1 LKYSVGFAGWQKI
14 TVPSNKQEK
23 ELKDIIEKLS
33 KTTFKSKDY
42 LWHYSH
48 FFNFVQINFLDIF
61 MDNKILSDL
70 PRFRQTLREWAEL
83 HPTDF
88 KFSIMVP
95 KQYIDI
101 NNYNHDKL
109 KKFLQE
115 LEPIQKK
122 ILAIVLKV
130 PSTFTL
136 AKDREWLNTLLRF
149 CKQFKYS
156 IAIEFEH
163 QSWYQDLTYNILKKY
178 NTSLIWSDRHKYH
191 IITSNFLY
199 LQISENLEKWIQ
211 KLKEKEKDIEKANN
225 RSTKSY
231 SDMDTVYFVCIVL
244 ESNNITKINFIRKL
258 LNSGQVQ
265 SVNNY
270 NNSKNEIKAWK
281 GKAIFHVDINS
292 FYSSCEEIRD
302 PSLKG
307 KPHAVIMTDE
317 ENNNITK
324 GVVATCSYEAK
335 RLGVQSA
342 MPLYKALNLCPN
354 LVLRAVDKRY
364 YNMISEKVMEIL
376 ERYADTLEQASID
389 EAYLD
394 CTRKISSL
402 NVTVEWYSKEIK
414 KKIQDE
420 CHGLLTSIGV
430 ATTKS
435 AAKIAS
441 DYQKP
446 DGLTIVHFDE
456 LKNFLNPLEVE
467 RISGIGSKTHK
478 ILKEELKIKTIDELA
493 RANVQ
498 VLIERFGKK
507 TGTWMWQV
515 ANGEDDDKVIPR
527 GDHVSLS
534 NESTLKNFTQD
545 RQEIQKVLYDLID
558 ELYGRISSYGYEYR
572 TVGIKLV
579 RTDFSIETR
588 EISYNSYKNDRK
600 SIESAIDKL
609 LDRFNLTKNQDNN
622 ENELATKKIQLIRK
636 VGVRVTNLIGIQNK
650 MKINAQRTLLDY
662 I

>member
-1 LKYSVGFAGWQKI
+1 LKYSVGFAGWQNI
-14 TVPSNKQEK
+14 TVPFNKQEK
-23 ELKDIIEKLS
+23 EGKDIIENICQI
-33 KTTFKSKDY
+33 TFKSKDY
-42 LWHYSH
+42 LLHYSH
-48 FFNFVQINFLDIF
+48 FFNFVQIDFLDIF
-61 MDNKILSDL
+61 KDKKILSDL
-70 PRFRQTLREWAEL
+70 PRFRQTLREWAEFD
-83 HPTDF
+83 PTDF
-88 KFSIMVP
+88 KFSIIVP
-95 KQYIDI
+95 KEYIDI
-101 NNYNHDKL
+101 YNDNHDKL
-109 KKFLQE
+109 ERFLKE
-115 LEPIQKK
+115 LEPIEEK

-136 AKDREWLNTLLRF
+136 AKDREWLDILLKF

-163 QSWYQDLTYNILKKY
+163 PSWYQDLTYNILKKY

-191 IITSNFLY
+191 VITSNFLY
-199 LQISENLEKWIQ
+199 LQISENLEKWTQ
-211 KLKEKEKDIEKANN
+211 KLKEKEKHTEKANKG
-225 RSTKSY
+225 STKSY
-231 SDMDTVYFVCIVL
+231 SDTDTVYFVGIAL
-244 ESNNITKINFIRKL
+244 ESNNIWKINFIRKL
-258 LNSGQVQ
+258 LNLGQVQ

-270 NNSKNEIKAWK
+270 NNPKNEIKAWK

-317 ENNNITK
+317 ENNKITK

-354 LVLRAVDKRY
+354 LLLRAVDKRY

-394 CTRKISSL
+394 CTRKISSM
-402 NVTVEWYSKEIK
+402 NTTVDWYSKEIK

-420 CHGLLTSIGV
+420 CHGLLTSVGV

-456 LKNFLNPLEVE
+456 LKNILNPLDVE
-467 RISGIGSKTHK
+467 RISGIGSKTQK
-478 ILKEELKIKTIDELA
+478 ILKEELKIKTIGELA

-498 VLIERFGKK
+498 PLIERFGKK

-534 NESTLKNFTQD
+534 NESTLENFTQD
-545 RQEIQKVLYDLID
+545 RQEIQNVLYDLID
-558 ELYGRISSYGYEYR
+558 ELYDRISSYGYEYR

-588 EISYNSYKNDRK
+588 ETSYNNYKNDRK
-600 SIESAIDKL
+600 SIQSAIDKL
-609 LDRFNLTKNQDNN
+609 LDRFNLTTNRDNN
-622 ENELATKKIQLIRK
+622 ESELVTKKILSIRK
-636 VGVRVTNLIGIQNK
+636 VGLRASNLIRMESNI
-650 MKINAQRTLLDY
+650 KINSQRTLLDY
-662 I
+662 L

>member
-1 LKYSVGFAGWQKI
+1 MKYSVGFVGWQNI
-14 TVPSNKQEK
+14 TVPSNKKEK
-23 ELKDIIEKLS
+23 EGKDIIENLCQA
-33 KTTFKSKDY
+33 TFKSKDY
-42 LWHYSH
+42 LWYYSH
-48 FFNFVQINFLDIF
+48 FFNFVQIDFLDIF
-61 MDNKILSDL
+61 KDKKILSDL
-70 PRFRQTLREWAEL
+70 PRFRQTLREWAEFD
-83 HPTDF
+83 PTDF
-88 KFSIMVP
+88 KFAIMVP
-95 KQYIDI
+95 KAYIDI
-101 NNYNHDKL
+101 YNDNHDKL
-109 KKFLQE
+109 ERFLQE
-115 LEPIQKK
+115 LEPIQEK
-122 ILAIVLKV
+122 ILVIVLKV

-136 AKDREWLNTLLRF
+136 AKDREWLNTLLKF
-149 CKQFKYS
+149 FKQFKYS

-191 IITSNFLY
+191 VITSNFLY
-199 LQISENLEKWIQ
+199 LQITENLEKWIQ

-225 RSTKSY
+225 RSTNPY
-231 SDMDTVYFVCIVL
+231 SDTDTIYFAGIVL
-244 ESNNITKINFIRKL
+244 DSNNISKINFIRKL
-258 LNSGQVQ
+258 FNLGQVQ

-270 NNSKNEIKAWK
+270 NNPKNGIKAWK

-342 MPLYKALNLCPN
+342 MPLYKALKLCPN
-354 LVLRAVDKRY
+354 LILRAVDKRY

-394 CTRKISSL
+394 CTKKISSL
-402 NVTVEWYSKEIK
+402 NVTVDWYSKQIK

-467 RISGIGSKTHK
+467 RISGIGSKTQK
-478 ILKEELKIKTIDELA
+478 ILKEELKIKTIGELA

-498 VLIERFGKK
+498 VLIEKFGKK

-515 ANGEDDDKVIPR
+515 ANGEDDDKVTPR

-534 NESTLKNFTQD
+534 NESTLDNFTQD
-545 RQEIQKVLYDLID
+545 RQEIQEVLYDLID
-558 ELYGRISSYGYEYR
+558 ELYGRISSYGYQYR
-572 TVGIKLV
+572 TVAIKIV
-579 RTDFSIETR
+579 RTDFSIESR
-588 EISYNSYKNDRK
+588 ETSYINYKNDRK
-600 SIESAIDKL
+600 SIASAIDKL
-609 LDRFNLTKNQDNN
+609 LDRFNLTKNQDNS
-622 ENELATKKIQLIRK
+622 ESELAKKIPPIRK
-636 VGVRVTNLIGIQNK
+636 VGVRVSNLIRIPSK
-650 MKINAQRTLLDY
+650 MKINSQRTLLDY

>member
-23 ELKDIIEKLS
+23 ELKDIIEKLCEI
-33 KTTFKSKDY
+33 TFKSKDY

-48 FFNFVQINFLDIF
+48 FFNFVQIDFFDIF
-61 MDNKILSDL
+61 KDKKILSDL
-70 PRFRQTLREWAEL
+70 PRFRQTIREWAEFD
-83 HPTDF
+83 PTDF

-95 KQYIDI
+95 KHYIDI
-101 NNYNHDKL
+101 NKDNHDKL
-109 KKFLQE
+109 ERFLQE
-115 LEPIQKK
+115 LEPIQEK
-122 ILAIVLKV
+122 ILVIVLKV

-149 CKQFKYS
+149 CKHFKYS

-191 IITSNFLY
+191 VITSNFLY

-225 RSTKSY
+225 NRSTKSY
-231 SDMDTVYFVCIVL
+231 FDIDTVYFVSIVL
-244 ESNNITKINFIRKL
+244 ESNNISKINFIRKL
-258 LNSGQVQ
+258 LNLGKVR
-265 SVNNY
+265 VNNY
-270 NNSKNEIKAWK
+270 NNPKNEIKAWK

-317 ENNNITK
+317 QNNNITK

-354 LVLRAVDKRY
+354 LILRAVDKRY

-376 ERYADTLEQASID
+376 ERYTDTLEQASID

-394 CTRKISSL
+394 CTRKISSM
-402 NVTVEWYSKEIK
+402 NVTVDWYSKEIK

-420 CHGLLTSIGV
+420 CHGLLTSVGV

-446 DGLTIVHFDE
+446 DGLTIVYFDD

-467 RISGIGSKTHK
+467 RISGIGSKTQK
-478 ILKEELKIKTIDELA
+478 ILKEELKIKTIGELA

-507 TGTWMWQV
+507 IGTWMWKV
-515 ANGEDDDKVIPR
+515 ANGEDDDKVTPR

-534 NESTLKNFTQD
+534 NESTLENFTQD
-545 RQEIQKVLYDLID
+545 RQEIHKVLYDLID

-572 TVGIKLV
+572 TVGIKIV

-588 EISYNSYKNDRK
+588 ETSYNSYKNDRK
-600 SIESAIDKL
+600 SIESSIDKL
-609 LDRFNLTKNQDNN
+609 LDRFNLTNNQDNN
-622 ENELATKKIQLIRK
+622 GSELVTKKILPIRK
-636 VGVRVTNLIGIQNK
+636 VGLRASNLIRIK
-650 MKINAQRTLLDY
+650 SKIKIKSQSTLLDY
-662 I
+662 L

>member
-1 LKYSVGFAGWQKI
+1 MKYSVGFVGWQKI
-14 TVPSNKQEK
+14 TVPSNKKEK
-23 ELKDIIEKLS
+23 EGKDIIENLCQ
-33 KTTFKSKDY
+33 TTFKSKDY
-42 LWHYSH
+42 LWDYSH
-48 FFNFVQINFLDIF
+48 FFNFVQIDFLDIF
-61 MDNKILSDL
+61 KDKKILSDL
-70 PRFRQTLREWAEL
+70 PRFRQTVRELAEFD
-83 HPTDF
+83 PTDF

-101 NNYNHDKL
+101 NKDSPDKL
-109 KKFLQE
+109 ERFLQE

-136 AKDREWLNTLLRF
+136 AKDREWLNILLKF
-149 CKQFKYS
+149 CKQFKYL

-191 IITSNFLY
+191 VITSNFLY
-199 LQISENLEKWIQ
+199 LQITENLEKWIQ

-225 RSTKSY
+225 RSTNSY
-231 SDMDTVYFVCIVL
+231 SHTDTVYFVGIVL
-244 ESNNITKINFIRKL
+244 ENNNISKINFIWKL

-270 NNSKNEIKAWK
+270 NNPKNEVKAWK

-354 LVLRAVDKRY
+354 LILRAVDKKY

-376 ERYADTLEQASID
+376 QRYADTLEQASID

-394 CTRKISSL
+394 CTRKISSM
-402 NVTVEWYSKEIK
+402 NVTVDWYSKEIK

-420 CHGLLTSIGV
+420 CHGLLTSVGV

-446 DGLTIVHFDE
+446 DGLTIVHFEE
-456 LKNFLNPLEVE
+456 LKKFLNPLEVE
-467 RISGIGSKTHK
+467 RISGIGSKTQK
-478 ILKEELKIKTIDELA
+478 ILKEELKIKTIGELA

-507 TGTWMWQV
+507 TGTWMWKV
-515 ANGEDDDKVIPR
+515 ANGEDDDKVVPR
-527 GDHVSLS
+527 EDHVSLS
-534 NESTLKNFTQD
+534 NESTLENFTQD
-545 RQEIQKVLYDLID
+545 RQEIHKVLYDLID
-558 ELYGRISSYGYEYR
+558 ELYDRISSYGYEYR

-588 EISYNSYKNDRK
+588 ETSYNSYKNDRK
-600 SIESAIDKL
+600 SIQSAIDKL
-609 LDRFNLTKNQDNN
+609 LDRFNLSKNQGNKGS
-622 ENELATKKIQLIRK
+622 ELVTKKILPIRK
-636 VGVRVTNLIGIQNK
+636 VGLRASNLIRIK
-650 MKINAQRTLLDY
+650 SKIKIKSQRTLLDY
-662 I
+662 L

>member
-1 LKYSVGFAGWQKI
+1 MS
-14 TVPSNKQEK
+14 
-23 ELKDIIEKLS
+23 
-33 KTTFKSKDY
+33 
-42 LWHYSH
+42 
-48 FFNFVQINFLDIF
+48 
-61 MDNKILSDL
+61 
-70 PRFRQTLREWAEL
+70 
-83 HPTDF
+83 
-88 KFSIMVP
+88 
-95 KQYIDI
+95 
-101 NNYNHDKL
+101 
-109 KKFLQE
+109 
-115 LEPIQKK
+115 
-122 ILAIVLKV
+122 
-130 PSTFTL
+130 
-136 AKDREWLNTLLRF
+136 
-149 CKQFKYS
+149 
-156 IAIEFEH
+156 
-163 QSWYQDLTYNILKKY
+163 
-178 NTSLIWSDRHKYH
+178 
-191 IITSNFLY
+191 
-199 LQISENLEKWIQ
+199 
-211 KLKEKEKDIEKANN
+211 
-225 RSTKSY
+225 
-231 SDMDTVYFVCIVL
+231 
-244 ESNNITKINFIRKL
+244 
-258 LNSGQVQ
+258 
-265 SVNNY
+265 NY
-270 NNSKNEIKAWK
+270 NNPKNKIKVWT

-354 LVLRAVDKRY
+354 LLLRAVDKRY

-394 CTRKISSL
+394 CTRKISSM
-402 NVTVEWYSKEIK
+402 NVTVDWYSNEIK
-414 KKIQDE
+414 KKIQEE
-420 CHGLLTSIGV
+420 CQGLLTSVGV

-435 AAKIAS
+435 AATIAS

-456 LKNFLNPLEVE
+456 LKNFLNPLKVE
-467 RISGIGSKTHK
+467 RISGIGSKTQK
-478 ILKEELKIKTIDELA
+478 ILEEEFKIKTIGELA

-515 ANGEDDDKVIPR
+515 ANGEDDEKVTPR

-534 NESTLKNFTQD
+534 NESTLDNFSQD
-545 RQEIQKVLYDLID
+545 RQEIQEVLYDLID
-558 ELYGRISSYGYEYR
+558 ELYGRISSYSYEYR

-588 EISYNSYKNDRK
+588 ETSYNSYKNDRE
-600 SIESAIDKL
+600 SIASAIDKL

-622 ENELATKKIQLIRK
+622 ESELAKKIPPIRK
-636 VGVRVTNLIGIQNK
+636 VGVRVSNLIRIPNK
-650 MKINAQRTLLDY
+650 MKINSQRTLLDY

>member
-1 LKYSVGFAGWQKI
+1 MS
-14 TVPSNKQEK
+14 
-23 ELKDIIEKLS
+23 
-33 KTTFKSKDY
+33 
-42 LWHYSH
+42 
-48 FFNFVQINFLDIF
+48 
-61 MDNKILSDL
+61 
-70 PRFRQTLREWAEL
+70 
-83 HPTDF
+83 
-88 KFSIMVP
+88 
-95 KQYIDI
+95 
-101 NNYNHDKL
+101 
-109 KKFLQE
+109 
-115 LEPIQKK
+115 
-122 ILAIVLKV
+122 
-130 PSTFTL
+130 
-136 AKDREWLNTLLRF
+136 
-149 CKQFKYS
+149 
-156 IAIEFEH
+156 
-163 QSWYQDLTYNILKKY
+163 
-178 NTSLIWSDRHKYH
+178 
-191 IITSNFLY
+191 
-199 LQISENLEKWIQ
+199 
-211 KLKEKEKDIEKANN
+211 
-225 RSTKSY
+225 
-231 SDMDTVYFVCIVL
+231 
-244 ESNNITKINFIRKL
+244 
-258 LNSGQVQ
+258 
-265 SVNNY
+265 NY
-270 NNSKNEIKAWK
+270 NNPKNKIKVWT

-354 LVLRAVDKRY
+354 LLLRAVDKRY

-394 CTRKISSL
+394 CTRKISSM
-402 NVTVEWYSKEIK
+402 NVTVDWYSNEIK
-414 KKIQDE
+414 KKIQEE
-420 CHGLLTSIGV
+420 CQGLLTSVGV

-456 LKNFLNPLEVE
+456 LKNFLNPLKVE
-467 RISGIGSKTHK
+467 RISGIGSKTQK
-478 ILKEELKIKTIDELA
+478 ILEEEFKIKTIGELA

-515 ANGEDDDKVIPR
+515 ANGEDDEKVTPR

-534 NESTLKNFTQD
+534 NESTLDNFSQD
-545 RQEIQKVLYDLID
+545 RQEIQEVLYDLID
-558 ELYGRISSYGYEYR
+558 ELYGRISSYSYEYR

-588 EISYNSYKNDRK
+588 ETSYNSYKNDRE
-600 SIESAIDKL
+600 SIASAIDKL

-622 ENELATKKIQLIRK
+622 ESELAKKIPPIRK
-636 VGVRVTNLIGIQNK
+636 VGVRVSNLIRIPNK
-650 MKINAQRTLLDY
+650 MKINSQRTLLDY